1 MDDFSLRELEDTIF
15 RAVSEIARNV
25 TRMVLEALDE
35 QLMNSRDKIRY
46 EVIRKVQTTVKMK
59 YGEVEYG
66 RRYYKDHINKEKV
79 FLLDKLTEGDRLGLY
94 STGAVEMVLKAC
106 AEMSYQKAAEHIK
119 NNTALTISKT
129 ECWNIVQEFSEVI
142 DNYLEKQL
150 PSDDKK
156 DVNILYEEADGVWL
170 FHQGKNHKKEKS
182 MEVKVVTLYDG
193 WNEDNTKRLVNK
205 TVIGGNCSAADIN
218 KKTEAVIDSLYNIDE
233 INTIVLNGDGA
244 SWIDGMAGK
253 DMIYQIDRFHV
264 MKYITKAIKDR
275 KILKRVKKSL
285 KENDITK
292 MLDLIETY
300 MNSIDDGSND
310 KQVKIVKDT
319 LRYLQNHKDNIIYY
333 HERPEFQEFVEDGK
347 IYKNMGVQENQN
359 CTVITLR
366 MKHRRMRWGYSGA
379 DAMVK
384 LRCVIE
390 NGWLSDIIKQ
400 IDGRYTR
407 RKTDIDPD
415 EIIDKAFESA
425 APYLKSV
432 GSGSRYFDQSKVS
445 IPLLGSAKTSLS
457 TAIRGLSGLA

>member
-1 MDDFSLRELEDTIF
+1 
-15 RAVSEIARNV
+15 
-25 TRMVLEALDE
+25 
-35 QLMNSRDKIRY
+35 
-46 EVIRKVQTTVKMK
+46 
-59 YGEVEYG
+59 
-66 RRYYKDHINKEKV
+66 
-79 FLLDKLTEGDRLGLY
+79 
-94 STGAVEMVLKAC
+94 
-106 AEMSYQKAAEHIK
+106 
-119 NNTALTISKT
+119 
-129 ECWNIVQEFSEVI
+129 
-142 DNYLEKQL
+142 
-150 PSDDKK
+150 
-156 DVNILYEEADGVWL
+156 
-170 FHQGKNHKKEKS
+170 
-182 MEVKVVTLYDG
+182 
-193 WNEDNTKRLVNK
+193 
-205 TVIGGNCSAADIN
+205 
-218 KKTEAVIDSLYNIDE
+218 
-233 INTIVLNGDGA
+233 
-244 SWIDGMAGK
+244 
-253 DMIYQIDRFHV
+253 
-264 MKYITKAIKDR
+264 
-275 KILKRVKKSL
+275 
-285 KENDITK
+285 
-292 MLDLIETY
+292 

-390 NGWLSDIIKQ
+390 NGWLSDIIKS

-445 IPLLGSAKTSLS
+445 IPLLGTAKTTLS